1 MHFKHLCD
9 MEVAIIGG
17 GAAGFFAAIT
27 CAETHPEARVF
38 ILERGNAVL
47 QKVRVSGGGRCN
59 ATHACFDARELVRYY
74 PRGNRE
80 LLGPFMRFGPEQTI
94 EWFEARGVPLKT
106 EADGRMFPTTD
117 DSQTIIDCLTR
128 AAARAG
134 VRVETGVRVEGLER
148 TGERWRIRTAGGER
162 LADAVII
169 TTGSS
174 ERVWEWLAALGHRIV
189 PPAPSL
195 FTFNTKDTRLRDLAG
210 VSAPAVTLRIP
221 AMKLEAS
228 GPLLVTHWGLSG
240 PAVLRLSAW
249 GARLMQ
255 DCGYKFALTVNWTGL
270 PLSDVQER
278 LKFLK
283 QENARK
289 TVLAHAFFELP
300 LRLWQRLCE
309 AAGVPPDLRWA
320 DMSGKTLQRLA
331 EELAAGQWQ
340 INGKSTFKEEFVTAG
355 GVDLRDVD
363 FKTFASK
370 VQPNLYFAGEVLDID
385 ALTGGFNFQAAW
397 TGGWIAGRL
406 SQVSR

>member
-1 MHFKHLCD
+1 

-27 CAETHPEARVF
+27 CAETHPEAKVF

-47 QKVRVSGGGRCN
+47 QKVKVSGGGRCN
-59 ATHACFDARELVRYY
+59 VTHACFDARELVRHY
-74 PRGNRE
+74 PRGSRE
-80 LLGPFMRFGPEQTI
+80 MLGPFMRFGPEQTI
-94 EWFEARGVPLKT
+94 EWFEARGVQLKT

-117 DSQTIIDCLTR
+117 DSLTIIDCLTH

-148 TGERWRIRTAGGER
+148 AGERWRIRTASGER
-162 LADAVII
+162 LADAVIV

-174 ERVWEWLAALGHRIV
+174 ERVWEWLATLGHRIV

-210 VSAPAVTLRIP
+210 VSAPAVSLRIP
-221 AMKLEAS
+221 ALKLEAS

-255 DCGYKFALTVNWTGL
+255 DCGYKFSLTINWTGL
-270 PLSDVQER
+270 RLPEMQEQ
-278 LKFLK
+278 LKSIK
-283 QENARK
+283 QENTRK
-289 TVLAHAFFELP
+289 TVLAHAHFEIP

-309 AAGVPPDLRWA
+309 AAGVPPEQRWA
-320 DMSGKTLQRLA
+320 DLSGKTLQRLA
-331 EELAAGQWQ
+331 GELADGQWQ

-355 GVDLRDVD
+355 GVDLREVD

-370 VQPNLYFAGEVLDID
+370 VQPHLYFAGEVLDID

-397 TGGWIAGRL
+397 TGGWIAGQIGRH
-406 SQVSR
+406 